1 MSNSPEMICDTIR
14 VERLLKA
21 SPARVFAALTDHE
34 ARRRW
39 EPTPE
44 GITAGPVARCSPI
57 LTGIAS
63 QTGKSVA
70 QLVLRLLIQKDGV
83 VALSETVGED
93 PAAEN
98 LAIFDF
104 ERSPEVVAA
113 IDSLAR
119 RDDRLV
125 CPRAWRRIGIDVLT
139 AGALALAG
147 HLQPPTAIRRA
158 PR

>member
-63 QTGKSVA
+63 QTVNRRSNLTPYRLPILTPLSGSV
-70 QLVLRLLIQKDGV
+70 
-83 VALSETVGED
+83 
-93 PAAEN
+93 
-98 LAIFDF
+98 
-104 ERSPEVVAA
+104 
-113 IDSLAR
+113 
-119 RDDRLV
+119 
-125 CPRAWRRIGIDVLT
+125 WR
-139 AGALALAG
+139 
-147 HLQPPTAIRRA
+147 
-158 PR
+158 

>member
-44 GITAGPVARCSPI
+44 GITAGP
-57 LTGIAS
+57 
-63 QTGKSVA
+63 